1 MAEKKFLVDLNL
13 NGNKAKNFRLEDYSS
28 NSAPTSNFVGR
39 MIYTTNGA
47 SADRVEVYN
56 GSAWKTLAYTDDV
69 PTVSI
74 SLTAPDL
81 FTVSG
86 SPAANNG
93 TLDFEWNVVNV
104 NTVLAGPSTGSTAA
118 IPTFRSLVAG
128 DIPDITSGK
137 ISDFNEAVADAVGA
151 MVTSNTESGIS
162 VTYVDDDNTLDFDV
176 ADFSITLTGD
186 VTGSGTVTNLANV
199 SFEATVA
206 DNSHAHTTGNI
217 TGIQEYVED
226 TASTM
231 ITGATHSGISVAYTD
246 NAGDPGTLAFTN
258 TDKGSS
264 QNIFKTIAVSGQT
277 DVVADSNTDTL
288 TIAGSTGLTV
298 TTDASSDTVTFT
310 NSGVTSVAGT
320 TGEIS
325 ITEGTGSGPYT
336 GAVKVGLPT
345 NVVIAGDLKIGGDL
359 DIIGAINSFSTTTIS
374 VEDNKF
380 LLNSTVTG
388 TPSLN
393 AGIDVERG
401 DYTNASI
408 SWNETSNLWSV
419 TSPKDS
425 SDAATEHSI
434 ARKYAVA
441 LTGSATSYTV
451 THNLNTRDV
460 TVQVYETA
468 SPYAQVETAVEY
480 ATVDTVTVYF
490 NTAPTSGDYR
500 VVVTG

>member
-13 NGNKAKNFRLEDYSS
+13 SGNKAKNFRLEDYAD
-28 NSAPTSNFVGR
+28 NTAPTSNFVGR
-39 MIYTTNGA
+39 MIYTTN
-47 SADRVEVYN
+47 STNPDRIEVYN
-56 GSAWKTLAYTDDV
+56 GSAWKTLAFTDDV
-69 PTVSI
+69 PSVSI
-74 SLTAPDL
+74 GLTAPDL

-86 SPAANNG
+86 SPAAYNG
-93 TLDFEWNVVNV
+93 TLDFEWNTVAV
-104 NTVLAGPSTGSTAA
+104 NTVLAGPGTGSTAA
-118 IPTFRSLVAG
+118 IPTFRSLLAG

-176 ADFSITLTGD
+176 ADFSITLSGD
-186 VTGSGTVTNLANV
+186 VSGSGTVTNLANV
-199 SFEATVA
+199 EITTAVA
-206 DNSHAHTTGNI
+206 DDSHSHTTSTL
-217 TGIQEYVED
+217 TGIQEFVED

-246 NAGDPGTLAFTN
+246 GAGAGTLAFTN

-298 TTDASSDTVTFT
+298 TTDASSDTITFT
-310 NSGVTSVAGT
+310 NSGVTSITGT
-320 TGEIS
+320 ENEIELNATGV
-325 ITEGTGSGPYT
+325 GPYSGSVT
-336 GAVKVGLPT
+336 VGLPN
-345 NVVIAGDLKIGGDL
+345 NVTIAGDLKVNGDL
-359 DIIGAINSFSTTTIS
+359 DIIGNINSFSTTTVS

-380 LLNSTVTG
+380 LLNSTATG

-408 SWNETSNLWSV
+408 TWNETSNLWSV

-425 SDAATEHSI
+425 ADAATEHSI

-451 THNLNTRDV
+451 THNLNTRDI

-468 SPYAQVETAVEY
+468 SPYSQVEAAVEY
-480 ATVDTVTVYF
+480 TTVDTATVSF
-490 NTAPTSGDYR
+490 NTAPADGSYR